1 MVIATTVSEFSQ
13 PERTVEEALFNPS
26 GIQPVEYKCLVK
38 PYAIADTDEVLKS
51 AKEAGIV
58 FNKEHEY
65 MEQQAQC
72 VALLVA
78 VGGNAF
84 EDWKGTI
91 PGAGSRINMAK
102 YAGVEV
108 VGVDGRKYRLINDKD
123 IAGVLFQPEGPDP
136 YEGEE
141 TDGV

>member
-1 MVIATTVSEFSQ
+1 MEQAKVSEFTAPSRKAEDQ
-13 PERTVEEALFNPS
+13 VFNPS

-38 PYAIADTDEVLKS
+38 LYAIADTDEVMKS
-51 AKEAGIV
+51 AKDAGIV
-58 FNKEHEY
+58 FSEDHEY
-65 MEQQAQC
+65 REQQAQC

-91 PGAGSRINMAK
+91 PTPGSRVNVAK

-108 VGVDGRKYRLINDKD
+108 VGVDGRGYRLINDKD

-136 YEGEE
+136 YDEE
-141 TDGV
+141 EPDAD